1 MTVKLDQIRMFQLL
15 ECVLLMIGEGR
26 HHEVS
31 QRERERERESVCV
44 CVSDCEC
51 VSV

>member
-1 MTVKLDQIRMFQLL
+1 MRCIYAQIGKLDQIRMFQLL

-31 QRERERERESVCV
+31 EVVC
-44 CVSDCEC
+44 E
-51 VSV
+51 